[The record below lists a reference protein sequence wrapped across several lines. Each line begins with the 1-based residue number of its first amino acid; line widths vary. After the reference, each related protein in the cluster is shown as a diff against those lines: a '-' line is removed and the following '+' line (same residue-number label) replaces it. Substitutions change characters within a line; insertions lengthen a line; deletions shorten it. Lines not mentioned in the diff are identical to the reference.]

1 MSFFGGLTNRFAY
14 VPSRWVIVRDVV
26 AAALENNLI
35 LLGLESTAATSQLPV
50 RHKPN
55 RNKQMRGRRSSHSG
69 YGMMRTT
76 RLVVHRS
83 LVGALCVT
91 WVIASWG
98 DYVFESESRGL
109 IPTMWVIAP
118 GLKDPTVHAGVQ
130 MRNHRD
136 VFIGGLIRCLVGLCI
151 GLGYAW
157 IVHSSFCSSASAT
170 NRASPYFKDRQKNTR
185 YISVNNLRDLFNAL
199 KTPRLLGCN
208 IVALLTLFLFG
219 AWAPLTNLTYC
230 MFGIFLLTPPGGAVG
245 KSEVTLPTVRG
256 PSSNIRSKQ
265 QQGRTTPPNVIVIVQ
280 ESLSGAAMQSTRGI
294 DAAPFFH
301 SMRSNPNFYDFRFA
315 RTTAGTTPI
324 ATPSLLTGLMP
335 FDDDG
340 VELVKRASLAS
351 DFKRLGYDTS
361 CFAAYGADWTGNAWE
376 ILSYMLMPG
385 FDAIFDPKATG
396 DALVNEYGMDDRV
409 MSKHFVQWLKT
420 RRAPGNV
427 TTSDANERS
436 DEVSNNATIGAVPGG
451 NRENRKRTRN
461 QIEQNQRRKQKQR
474 PFFSLMVQNN
484 NHFPHLMHETYSG
497 DPDCEREKDD
507 IGSNSNITSVKFGE
521 IDSNADLG
529 LDSYEENFG
538 WNEDYGGASCGFSDV
553 SRYFSSIRTIDE
565 ALEIIFEELDASGQL
580 NNTIIMGAG
589 DHGEVPGV
597 LERMSDVNA
606 PLLSIPLWMY
616 IPEHLLPDRAYM
628 SAEKARQKRRRSTD
642 DTHLRANVG
651 NGVSILD
658 VVPTLRDL
666 IGFDEIYSSEE
677 IDKCVVGQSLLSQQS
692 SDKRIMMSWQGLPLQ
707 GHQIGIFST
716 ASDALLYYKKDSS
729 QTKQV
734 DYLFP
739 SEDIFFSRSEHPLNE
754 EPAIGQKWKLRLEEE
769 GLLDHA
775 AVKKWMPNLK
785 HILDKPTAKTMD
797 MTKTM
802 DENVE
807 SDEPGNGE

>member
-14 VPSRWVIVRDVV
+14 APSRWVIVRDVV

-35 LLGLESTAATSQLPV
+35 LLGVESTVATSCY
-50 RHKPN
+50 KPN
-55 RNKQMRGRRSSHSG
+55 THKEMRGRRRSYHLG
-69 YGMMRTT
+69 YGMMRAT
-76 RLVVHRS
+76 RLVLHRS

-118 GLKDPTVHAGVQ
+118 GLKDPAVHAGVQ
-130 MRNHRD
+130 MRNHKD
-136 VFIGGLIRCLVGLCI
+136 VFVGGLIRCLVGLCI
-151 GLGYAW
+151 ASGYAW
-157 IVHSSFCSSASAT
+157 IVHSFCSSAYST
-170 NRASPYFKDRQKNTR
+170 KRSSPYFKDWQKNAR
-185 YISVNNLRDLFNAL
+185 YISINNLRDLFNAL
-199 KTPRLLGCN
+199 KTSRPLGFN

-219 AWAPLTNLTYC
+219 AWAPLTNLTFC
-230 MFGIFLLTPPGGAVG
+230 IIGIFLLTPPGGAMG
-245 KSEVTLPTVRG
+245 KSKVTLPTIRAS
-256 PSSNIRSKQ
+256 SSNIRSNQ
-265 QQGRTTPPNVIVIVQ
+265 QQRRTTPPPNVILFVH
-280 ESLSGAAMQSTRGI
+280 ESLSGAAMQSARGI

-301 SMRSNPNFYDFRFA
+301 SMRSNPNFYDFQFA

-409 MSKHFVQWLKT
+409 LSNHFVQWLKT

-427 TTSDANERS
+427 TTSGTNDDS
-436 DEVSNNATIGAVPGG
+436 DEMSNNATSSAVPDS
-451 NRENRKRTRN
+451 NRESRKRTRD
-461 QIEQNQRRKQKQR
+461 QTEQNQRQKQKQK
-474 PFFSLMVQNN
+474 PFFSLIVQNN

-497 DPDCEREKDD
+497 DPDCERKKDD
-507 IGSNSNITSVKFGE
+507 MGSNSNVTTVESGGE
-521 IDSNADLG
+521 KSNPDLG
-529 LDSYEENFG
+529 LDFYEEDFG
-538 WNEDYGGASCGFSDV
+538 WDEDYGGGTSCGFSDV

-565 ALEIIFEELDASGQL
+565 ALKTIFDALDASGEL
-580 NNTIIMGAG
+580 NNTVIMGAG

-616 IPEHLLPDRAYM
+616 LPEHLLPDRAYIGT
-628 SAEKARQKRRRSTD
+628 ENTRQKRRRSTD
-642 DTHLRANVG
+642 DTYLRANVG

-666 IGFDEIYSSEE
+666 IGFDEIYSSSE
-677 IDKCVVGQSLLSQQS
+677 ISKCVVGQSLLSQQS
-692 SDKRIMMSWQGLPLQ
+692 SNKRIMMSWQGLPLQ

-716 ASDALLYYKKDSS
+716 ASEALLYYKKDPSL
-729 QTKQV
+729 TKQV
-734 DYLFP
+734 DYLFAP
-739 SEDIFFSRSEHPLNE
+739 DDVFFSRSEHPLNE
-754 EPAIGQKWKLRLEEE
+754 EPAMGKKWKLRLQGE
-769 GLLDHA
+769 GLLDHP

-785 HILDKPTAKTMD
+785 DILDKPMA
-797 MTKTM
+797 KTM

-807 SDEPGNGE
+807 NDEQNDEKVE

>member
-14 VPSRWVIVRDVV
+14 APSRWVIVRDVV

-35 LLGLESTAATSQLPV
+35 LLGVESTVATSCY
-50 RHKPN
+50 KPN
-55 RNKQMRGRRSSHSG
+55 THKEMRGRRRSYHLG
-69 YGMMRTT
+69 YGMMRAT
-76 RLVVHRS
+76 RLVLHRS

-118 GLKDPTVHAGVQ
+118 GLKDPAVHAGVQ
-130 MRNHRD
+130 MRNHQD
-136 VFIGGLIRCLVGLCI
+136 VFVGGLIRCLVGLCI

-157 IVHSSFCSSASAT
+157 IVHCFCSSASIT
-170 NRASPYFKDRQKNTR
+170 KRANPYFKDRQKNAKSST
-185 YISVNNLRDLFNAL
+185 VNNLRDLFNAL

-208 IVALLTLFLFG
+208 IVALLALFLFG

-230 MFGIFLLTPPGGAVG
+230 MFGIFLLTPPGGAMG
-245 KSEVTLPTVRG
+245 KSEVTLPTIRA
-256 PSSNIRSKQ
+256 SLSNIRSKQ
-265 QQGRTTPPNVIVIVQ
+265 QQRRSSPPPNVIMFVH
-280 ESLSGAAMQSTRGI
+280 ESLSGAAMQSARGI
-294 DAAPFFH
+294 DAAPFFQ

-409 MSKHFVQWLKT
+409 LSNHFVQWLKT
-420 RRAPGNV
+420 RRVPGNV
-427 TTSDANERS
+427 TTSDAHNDT
-436 DEVSNNATIGAVPGG
+436 DEGSSNATSGAVPGSNG
-451 NRENRKRTRN
+451 ENKKRTRD
-461 QIEQNQRRKQKQR
+461 QIDQNQRRKQKQKQEKK
-474 PFFSLMVQNN
+474 PFFSLIVQNN

-507 IGSNSNITSVKFGE
+507 MRSNSNMTTSTVEYGE
-521 IDSNADLG
+521 NDFNADLG
-529 LDSYEENFG
+529 LDSYD
-538 WNEDYGGASCGFSDV
+538 EDYGWDEDYGAGASCGFSDV

-565 ALEIIFEELDASGQL
+565 ALKTVFDALDASGEL
-580 NNTIIMGAG
+580 NNTIIFGAG

-628 SAEKARQKRRRSTD
+628 AGTEKTRQKRRRSTD
-642 DTHLRANVG
+642 NTYLRANVDS
-651 NGVSILD
+651 GVSVLD

-666 IGFDEIYSSEE
+666 IGFDEIYSRSEL
-677 IDKCVVGQSLLSQQS
+677 DKCVVGQSLLSQQS
-692 SDKRIMMSWQGLPLQ
+692 SNKRIMMSWQGLPLQ

-716 ASDALLYYKKDSS
+716 ASEALLYYKKDPS
-729 QTKQV
+729 QTKHI

-739 SEDIFFSRSEHPLNE
+739 EENVFFSRSEHPLNE
-754 EPAIGQKWKLRLEEE
+754 EPAIGQKWKSRLQEE

-785 HILDKPTAKTMD
+785 HILDRP
-797 MTKTM
+797 MTKTI
-802 DENVE
+802 
-807 SDEPGNGE
+807 G